1 MEKTLCDRLS
11 IFFDTKRNPHEETYQ
26 IIHYSMQFPIF
37 KWHKKTEYLCMVEW
51 AEAPKRFHKS
61 YKEAKNESIRLNK
74 VTWKP
79 TYLLQVMKK
88 YETEVTEVSY
98 KHVCPSSLEDK

>member
-1 MEKTLCDRLS
+1 
-11 IFFDTKRNPHEETYQ
+11 
-26 IIHYSMQFPIF
+26 
-37 KWHKKTEYLCMVEW
+37 MVEG
-51 AEAPKRFHKS
+51 AQAPKRFHKS

-88 YETEVTEVSY
+88 YETEVTETTY